1 MQISR
6 RKVLGASAFLAGS
19 ASLGFHSI
27 ARAMEIDTSALAPI
41 TGNAE
46 PIGRDERAARIERA
60 RRLMAANDI
69 AAIVLEPGSSMV
81 YFTGVRWWRSERLTA
96 AVIPAMG
103 MPFIVTPFFERP
115 SVAESLEIDA
125 DIHVWQEDESPTELL
140 ARQLRAIGLGKSRI
154 GIEETV
160 RFFASDGLAHAMPD
174 ARIVSA
180 DAVVRG
186 CRMRKTANE
195 MALMQAASDVTKA
208 AYEWAV
214 PQIRAGMTN
223 RQISALMDAATR
235 ALGGAPEF
243 SMVLIDEAS
252 AYPHGT
258 GKPQVVR
265 PGSTVLFDCGCTVED
280 YQSDISR
287 TVFFGE
293 PDPAAM
299 ATWHLVREGQDT
311 AFAAAQ
317 PGQPAG
323 SVDDAVRALYES
335 KGLGPRYRLPGLSHR
350 TGHGIGMDGHEPVN
364 LVHGETTQLDIG
376 MCFSNEPGIY
386 YPGRFGVRQEDCFY
400 MTEEGPRWFTEPPA
414 EPNLLFGAR
423 Q

>member
-6 RKVLGASAFLAGS
+6 RKVLGTSAFLAGA
-19 ASLGFHSI
+19 ASLGLPSI
-27 ARAMEIDTSALAPI
+27 AWAADIDTSALTPVTAD
-41 TGNAE
+41 AV
-46 PIGRDERAARIERA
+46 PIGRDERAARLDRA
-60 RRLMAANDI
+60 RRLMAAKDI

-96 AVIPAMG
+96 AVIPATG

-115 SVAESLEIDA
+115 SVAESLGIDA

-140 ARQLRAIGLGKSRI
+140 ARQLKAAGLGKSQI

-160 RFFASDGLAHAMPD
+160 RFFASDGLAHEMPD

-180 DAVVRG
+180 NSVVRG
-186 CRMRKTANE
+186 CRMRKTSAE
-195 MALMQAASDVTKA
+195 IALMQVASDVTKA
-208 AYEWAV
+208 AYEWTV

-223 RQISALMDAATR
+223 RQISTLMDAATR
-235 ALGGAPEF
+235 ALGGLPEF
-243 SMVLIDEAS
+243 SMVLIDEAA

-287 TVFFGE
+287 TVFHGQ
-293 PDPAAM
+293 PDPAAL

-311 AFAAAQ
+311 AFASAQ
-317 PGQPAG
+317 LGRPAG
-323 SVDDAVRALYES
+323 MVDDAVRVLYES

-364 LVHGETTQLDIG
+364 LVHGEATTLDIG

-386 YPGRFGVRQEDCFY
+386 YPARFGVRQEDCFY
-400 MTEEGPRWFTEPPA
+400 MTEQGPRWFTEPPA
-414 EPNLLFGAR
+414 EPKLLFGAE